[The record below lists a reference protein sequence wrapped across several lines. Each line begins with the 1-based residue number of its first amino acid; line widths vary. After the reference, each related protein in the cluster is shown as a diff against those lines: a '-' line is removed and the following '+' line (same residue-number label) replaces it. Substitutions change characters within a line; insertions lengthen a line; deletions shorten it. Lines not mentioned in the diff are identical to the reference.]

1 MIKHRTSTMP
11 PDPDMTQSADEDDNS
26 DPFADVK
33 IDELIDNAMKSWEG
47 LMDEK
52 HSKVHK
58 QALKL
63 PEGDRPESGQ
73 GNLQLHPD
81 LEARGRGA
89 AQVEQGG
96 GLRTSTRVSKR
107 KRGFIDTEDEMKDY
121 KEETSEKVVA
131 DSWVAATV
139 SVSLHPLVI
148 RNISEHWSR

>member
-1 MIKHRTSTMP
+1 
-11 PDPDMTQSADEDDNS
+11 
-26 DPFADVK
+26 
-33 IDELIDNAMKSWEG
+33 
-47 LMDEK
+47 MDEK

-63 PEGDRPESGQ
+63 PEGDRPEPGQ

-107 KRGFIDTEDEMKDY
+107 KRGFVDTEDEMTDY